1 MLREPDGSKAVHTTG
16 QQRDNYMH
24 KGDPVGEV
32 HPERKQRTTVGCYS
46 RTYNHRGHRRSPV
59 AVHAVQLFLD
69 VTADAVAIV
78 PDQPIPQH
86 THANLMFALV
96 SYKALHF

>member
-32 HPERKQRTTVGCYS
+32 HPKRKQRTTVGCFS
-46 RTYNHRGHRRSPV
+46 WTYNHRERRRSPV
-59 AVHAVQLFLD
+59 AVHAIQLLLD

-78 PDQPIPQH
+78 PVQPLPQH
-86 THANLMFALV
+86 AHANLTFAV
-96 SYKALHF
+96 IS

>member
-1 MLREPDGSKAVHTTG
+1 MLRKPDGSKAVHTTG

-32 HPERKQRTTVGCYS
+32 HPKRKQRTTVGCYS
-46 RTYNHRGHRRSPV
+46 WTYSHRERRRSPV
-59 AVHAVQLFLD
+59 AVHAIQLLLD

-78 PDQPIPQH
+78 PVQPLPQH
-86 THANLMFALV
+86 AHANLTFAV
-96 SYKALHF
+96 IS